1 MFNWNLLLQI
11 SPNNCLKCKTNIKN
25 SIHSYFHDQRWTWY
39 FLRSYFHDQI
49 RPGFLWTYFVSFETR
64 ENTKWDQNKSNV
76 DGPNVHVPFVFTRS
90 KVDMFYMGTKMA
102 TRSFWCLFVK
112 VYTIKVG
119 PKQNTAFI
127 LLFSQRLINEPK
139 WDQGIRSFRS
149 YIETKA

>member
-1 MFNWNLLLQI
+1 MEDKLNYIILGGRPKGRYSGFKEGQTQ
-11 SPNNCLKCKTNIKN
+11 LKQSEVLVASQSTGKDESARAFT
-25 SIHSYFHDQRWTWY
+25 HSYFHDQRWTWY

-102 TRSFWCLFVK
+102 SYTVRFIKNKTLKRKFQRS
-112 VYTIKVG
+112 
-119 PKQNTAFI
+119 
-127 LLFSQRLINEPK
+127 
-139 WDQGIRSFRS
+139 S
-149 YIETKA
+149 YQ